1 MERELVER
9 AMQGDH
15 NAFSELAAASIGRL
29 YGTAGLILRNHAEA
43 EDAVQECLLRAWRD
57 LPRLRQPDRFE
68 AWLRRLL
75 VNACNDALRR
85 SGQHRSQIELD
96 SAYPLG
102 LADSAAS
109 VANRDELERG
119 FARLTDADRT
129 VIALRF
135 YLDLSLADIAQALDV
150 PLGTAK
156 ARLSR
161 AIRAMQAELA
171 AVGRGAT
178 EGRPA

>member
-1 MERELVER
+1 MH
-9 AMQGDH
+9 GDH
-15 NAFSELAAASIGRL
+15 NAFGELAAASIGRL
-29 YGTAGLILRNHAEA
+29 YGTAGLILRNQAEA

-57 LPRLRQPDRFE
+57 LPRLRQPDRFD

-85 SGQHRSQIELD
+85 SGRQRSQIELD
-96 SAYPLG
+96 NAYGLG
-102 LADSAAS
+102 LADSAATL
-109 VANRDELERG
+109 ANRDELERG

-135 YLDLSLADIAQALDV
+135 YLDLSLAEIAQALNV

-161 AIRAMQAELA
+161 AVRAMHAELE
-171 AVGRGAT
+171 AVGRAVTDGPLA
-178 EGRPA
+178 